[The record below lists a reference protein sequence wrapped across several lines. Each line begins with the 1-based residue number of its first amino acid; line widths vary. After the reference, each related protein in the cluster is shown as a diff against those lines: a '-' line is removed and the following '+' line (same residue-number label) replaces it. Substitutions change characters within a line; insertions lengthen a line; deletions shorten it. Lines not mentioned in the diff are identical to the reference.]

1 MSDPFIPIEG
11 LANHQGPL
19 FGLDLGSK
27 TIGIAVAD
35 DGWHIAS
42 PLQTIRR
49 TRFAADAAD
58 LIALADR
65 YKVTAF
71 VVGLPFN
78 MDGTA
83 GPRVQSTRA
92 FARNLAKLDPRP
104 VVGWDERWST
114 VEATRTMIAADVSRA
129 KRQES
134 VDKIAAALILQGA
147 LDRLRAIGLP
157 TRDR

>member
-1 MSDPFIPIEG
+1 MSDPFTPIEA
-11 LANHQGPL
+11 LADHQGPL

-35 DGWHIAS
+35 SGWHIAS
-42 PLQTIRR
+42 PLETIRR
-49 TRFAADAAD
+49 TRFGADAEA
-58 LIALADR
+58 LLALAER

-78 MDGTA
+78 MDGSA

-92 FARNLAKLDPRP
+92 FARNLSKLDSRP
-104 VVGWDERWST
+104 IVGWDERWST

-129 KRQES
+129 RRAEA
-134 VDKIAAALILQGA
+134 VDRIAAALILQGA
-147 LDRLRAIGLP
+147 LDRLRALGLP
-157 TRDR
+157 TR